1 MYIYICIYVYYIYM
15 YIYIFCIFTAYMWC
29 LITSGMN
36 YNPEM
41 EGTPVIHILRLEDP
55 DLDTEILRHS
65 GHEKYRPRKCSICL

>member
-1 MYIYICIYVYYIYM
+1 
-15 YIYIFCIFTAYMWC
+15 
-29 LITSGMN
+29 MN